1 MILVIAGTPV
11 DTNMGISLLKK
22 QGYKNLK
29 SLAVAN
35 NPIEQTL
42 FQTSSVQYKEQV
54 MTNYLKKYKK
64 QGIQK
69 VFVYCNSLSAAVD
82 FDKLSVKLD
91 LKIITPLQTYK
102 FLAHKFRNI
111 FIFSANAQGLA
122 GIEKVMLEGN
132 KNVNI
137 QGLTLLELVEAIEQ
151 KENPEKIAE
160 RFNFKT
166 LAKYINLS
174 GVDSFVL
181 GCTHFPYVEEELKKY
196 ITVEIIN
203 PEEDMVNRLA
213 L

>member
-42 FQTSSVQYKEQV
+42 FQTSSVRYKEQV

-132 KNVNI
+132 KNINI